1 MDSDSSRMFIL
12 LFFIII
18 KIIVICSEYAIIEIN
33 EMKIKESKINAK
45 KRIELLEIMKNP
57 VKTIAAFNTSKFML
71 NIMISILTF
80 IIFKENMFLAIIE
93 NFNIKNKIINIS
105 VELLVL
111 TLLIIALSFVLIV
124 FTELLPKKIAEKH
137 IVLIAKNSIK
147 FIKLNIIFMTPLSF
161 IIKVVN
167 DVFCKLLNLP
177 ISHKEDV
184 VTEEGILMMVE
195 VGNETGVL
203 EESQK
208 EMINNIFEF
217 GDVTV
222 SEVMTH
228 RTNIVAIDINSKIAD
243 VVYLAVNEG
252 FSRMPVYENTID
264 TIIGI
269 IYVKDLLCL
278 IGCDCSENFSLKDFI
293 RDVIYVP
300 DTSKCDSLFEQ
311 LTKKKMQMAIVVD
324 EYGGTSGIITMEDL
338 IEEIVGNIQ
347 DEYDEDEVDIVEV
360 DKNIF
365 TIKGSADPE
374 EIFEKLNINLPS
386 HQDYNTMSAF
396 IVDLIGRI
404 PAEDEAPS
412 VNYENVEFT
421 VLLMEDNWVSK
432 IKAVIK
438 S

>member
-1 MDSDSSRMFIL
+1 
-12 LFFIII
+12 
-18 KIIVICSEYAIIEIN
+18 
-33 EMKIKESKINAK
+33 
-45 KRIELLEIMKNP
+45 
-57 VKTIAAFNTSKFML
+57 
-71 NIMISILTF
+71 
-80 IIFKENMFLAIIE
+80 
-93 NFNIKNKIINIS
+93 
-105 VELLVL
+105 
-111 TLLIIALSFVLIV
+111 
-124 FTELLPKKIAEKH
+124 
-137 IVLIAKNSIK
+137 
-147 FIKLNIIFMTPLSF
+147 MTPLSF

-195 VGNETGVL
+195 AGNETGVL

-252 FSRMPVYENTID
+252 FSRIPVYENTID

-293 RDVIYVP
+293 RDVIYIP
-300 DTSKCDSLFEQ
+300 DTSKCDALFEH

-338 IEEIVGNIQ
+338 LEEIVGNIQ